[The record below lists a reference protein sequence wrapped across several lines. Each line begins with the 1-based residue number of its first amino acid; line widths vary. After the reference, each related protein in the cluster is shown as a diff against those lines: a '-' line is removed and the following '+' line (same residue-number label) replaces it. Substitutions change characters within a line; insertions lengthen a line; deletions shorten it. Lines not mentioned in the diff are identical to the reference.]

1 VKSLRSVVI
10 VLVWAIA
17 LLTIAETAAAS
28 QGNGGKGDK
37 AAVGIDTILL
47 INPSVSGDDII
58 AEISGGGFLGGD
70 FVEVTLDG
78 AVLATAV
85 VSEEL
90 LVSNIPATTPEGDHT
105 IMVRIGDTNKQN
117 ASATI
122 RLGGVMTVSCI
133 SWFKTGPA
141 KEHVHTEVH
150 VEDENREAVIGAT
163 VTWTAENDTVGIYQT
178 NVSPTGDIDGHG
190 HGANCD
196 NEVSGSGVT
205 GWFCCIGAGKWDA
218 ETPPGK
224 RACNEGLYTAKLVD
238 VTAPPFTNMTWDGVE
253 VEASITLE
261 DTRFP

>member
-1 VKSLRSVVI
+1 MSSLRTRSI
-10 VLVWAIA
+10 VLACTIA
-17 LLTIAETAAAS
+17 SLMIAETAMSA
-28 QGNGGKGDK
+28 GNGGKGGQ

-47 INPSVSGDDII
+47 INPAVAGDDIV
-58 AEISGGGFLGGD
+58 AEIAGGGFESGE

-78 AVLATAV
+78 APLTTAV
-85 VSEEL
+85 ASGQL
-90 LVSNIPATTPEGDHT
+90 LVSDIPGSTPDGDHT
-105 IMVRIGDTNKQN
+105 LTVRVGDTNKQS
-117 ASATI
+117 ASVTI

-141 KEHVHTEVH
+141 QEHVHTEVH
-150 VEDENREAVIGAT
+150 VEDENGEAVIGAT
-163 VTWTAENDTVGIYQT
+163 VTWTGENDTVGIYQT

-190 HGANCD
+190 HGANCE

-205 GWFCCIGAGKWDA
+205 GWFCCIGAGKWDG

-224 RACNEGLYTAKLVD
+224 RACNEGLYTAKIVD
-238 VTAPPFTNMTWDGVE
+238 VTAPAFTNMTWDGDE